1 MVLKD
6 LVHSCK
12 ICSKIEKMSEC
23 YDLKWKKFY
32 NLRLDE
38 SFTDVTLV
46 SDDYSMIK
54 AHKLVLIASSQYFH
68 NLLKL
73 MPLSSPFICL
83 EGVSSSELN
92 FLVEYTGCP
101 KTSGHFKISIN
112 YI

>member
-23 YDLKWKKFY
+23 YDLKWKKFN

-73 MPLSSPFICL
+73 MPLSFPLICL